1 MQKLFL
7 NAFIMIWLAIASS
20 ILGVLLVAYVSRAT
34 PFEEELRQRQ
44 SDFALAAA
52 AGLLASS
59 GPAATREFIAVAG
72 SSPLDVGLEL
82 TEVSGP
88 NACAGSDNTRRERF
102 VSVGATCYRLA
113 ADELERSLFSRLL
126 PRSIPWVSAIIAAAL
141 AAFWLARYLTHP
153 VQEIKVGL
161 RALAEGRFSTRIG
174 DRIDR
179 KRDEIAGLAYDFDLT
194 AERLEEFQD
203 VQRRLFHDVS
213 HELRSPL
220 ARLQVAISLL
230 KKNPA
235 RMEAMTSRLEREI
248 SRIDDLV
255 EEVLTL
261 AKLNASEPLPLQRQ
275 TVDIIDLIADIIDD
289 CRFESLTKNVTIS
302 YEGLTSSVVAVNGE
316 LIYRAIENVIRNAVK
331 YSPPGSEVA
340 VTAIRRIDALE
351 IRVQD
356 SGPGIPREHLKSIFR
371 PFERVD
377 TGGESQLG
385 FGLGLSIAQRALH
398 VHGGD
403 IRADLNEEGG
413 LSVVLRI
420 PL

>member
-7 NAFIMIWLAIASS
+7 NAFIMIWLAIACS
-20 ILGVLLVAYVSRAT
+20 LVGVLLVAYVSRAT
-34 PFEEELRQRQ
+34 PYEEELLQRQ
-44 SDFALAAA
+44 SDFALTAA
-52 AGLLASS
+52 AGMLENS
-59 GPAATREFIAVAG
+59 GPVAAREFIAVAG
-72 SSPLDVGLEL
+72 SPPLDVGLEL
-82 TEVSGP
+82 TEAPDP
-88 NACAGSDNTRRERF
+88 NACVGSDNTGRERF
-102 VSVGATCYRLA
+102 IAVGATCYRLA
-113 ADELERSLFSRLL
+113 ADDLEQSLFSRLL

-153 VQEIKVGL
+153 VQEIKIGL

-235 RMEAMTSRLEREI
+235 RMEAMADRLEREI
-248 SRIDDLV
+248 TRIDDLV
-255 EEVLTL
+255 EEILTL
-261 AKLNASEPLPLQRQ
+261 AKLNASEQLPLQRQ

-302 YEGLTSSVVAVNGE
+302 YDGLSSSVATVNGE

-331 YSPPGSEVA
+331 YSPPSSEVA
-340 VTAIRRIDALE
+340 VAAIRRIDGLE

-403 IRADLNEEGG
+403 IRADLNDNGG